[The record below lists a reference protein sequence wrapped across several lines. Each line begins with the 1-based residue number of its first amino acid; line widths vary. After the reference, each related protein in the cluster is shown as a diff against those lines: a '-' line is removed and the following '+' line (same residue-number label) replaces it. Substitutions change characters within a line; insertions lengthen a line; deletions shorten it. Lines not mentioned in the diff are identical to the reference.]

1 MPKKKTAGI
10 GRKHKGVT
18 KDAARL
24 EAKRL
29 KEAEAEAAAK
39 EEPAF
44 VPEVEAEPEEEEPEE
59 EPPPAKKGRQSGEDE
74 ALRHNAILYLYI
86 NMGCPSEEH
95 WPGRNGVIQDT
106 PVHVHGT
113 GCHAKRIKI
122 LSNR

>member
-10 GRKHKGVT
+10 GRKDKGET
-18 KDAARL
+18 KLAALL
-24 EAKRL
+24 EAKRR
-29 KEAEAEAAAK
+29 KEAEADAAAK

-95 WPGRNGVIQDT
+95 WLGRNGVVATMSIEQLYNALE
-106 PVHVHGT
+106 PP
-113 GCHAKRIKI
+113 AIP
-122 LSNR
+122 SE

>member
-1 MPKKKTAGI
+1 MPKKKTARI
-10 GRKHKGVT
+10 GEKRKG
-18 KDAARL
+18 DRDQRRRALL
-24 EAKRL
+24 EAKRR

-44 VPEVEAEPEEEEPEE
+44 VPEVEAEPEEEQPEE

-95 WPGRNGVIQDT
+95 WPGRNGVVATMSIEQLYNALE
-106 PVHVHGT
+106 PP
-113 GCHAKRIKI
+113 ARP
-122 LSNR
+122 SE